1 MTKKRDVII
10 SSGKGSPITIG
21 KKERRT
27 DLLPEHQK
35 DYEEKCVQVLN
46 EKNNTNFKTFQE
58 CSNEGLIQVI
68 QIPID
73 YESNG
78 IPIGKLFN
86 QAHYWIANDDYKK
99 ARTLLKSAGLSG
111 LQAKLYVKDEIKLQK
126 RNPKEKEKY
135 QNKPLPEEL
144 KLISDLLN

>member
-1 MTKKRDVII
+1 MI
-10 SSGKGSPITIG
+10 
-21 KKERRT
+21 
-27 DLLPEHQK
+27 H
-35 DYEEKCVQVLN
+35 
-46 EKNNTNFKTFQE
+46 
-58 CSNEGLIQVI
+58 VI
-68 QIPID
+68 QIPND
-73 YESNG
+73 LEKDG
-78 IPIGKLFN
+78 VPIGKLFN

>member
-1 MTKKRDVII
+1 MSKKRDVII
-10 SSGKGSPITIG
+10 SKGKGTPITIG

-27 DLLPEHQK
+27 DLLPEHHK

-111 LQAKLYVKDEIKLQK
+111 LEAKLYVKDEIKLQ
-126 RNPKEKEKY
+126 
-135 QNKPLPEEL
+135 
-144 KLISDLLN
+144 